1 VGGVLSAAVDGLRAM
16 SEANLGLVID
26 RAVRRSMTP
35 SRFEIGRVL
44 PQTPSF
50 EESFDNVRIR

>member
-1 VGGVLSAAVDGLRAM
+1 MSAAVDGLRAV

>member
-1 VGGVLSAAVDGLRAM
+1 MGGVLSAAVDGLRAM
-16 SEANLGLVID
+16 SEADLGLVID
-26 RAVRRSMTP
+26 RALRRSMTP

-44 PQTPSF
+44 LQTPLF